1 MVMAFKTAAPHTEER
16 DQIWEIRKHNS
27 PVIHFIQ
34 YISQL
39 ILIFFFFLSVAWPQR
54 NAEWG
59 QGDKHQ
65 SFYSLS
71 LAKWNYPFRGDQSV
85 CSSFQRTWNLFYLAK
100 IMISRKTSFDVWLKR
115 RKKNGFMVFFCTL
128 LLLCAFCPTVK
139 QMNGLCPSG
148 LTGKKT
154 GVLQLL
160 ALIALPLWRVWK
172 LTIQVGIKYTLSDAK
187 QTTLKPLQWPETLA
201 QIHANGECTRNR
213 QVTVTKN
220 FMSLHFEHKL
230 VSGTWK

>member
-1 MVMAFKTAAPHTEER
+1 MLNEAR
-16 DQIWEIRKHNS
+16 EINT
-27 PVIHFIQ
+27 
-34 YISQL
+34 
-39 ILIFFFFLSVAWPQR
+39 
-54 NAEWG
+54 
-59 QGDKHQ
+59 
-65 SFYSLS
+65 SLS
-71 LAKWNYPFRGDQSV
+71 TPSAWQNEIIPSEVIRAFAPASKELEISFIWPKLWSAERHPLMFDWSV
-85 CSSFQRTWNLFYLAK
+85 E
-100 IMISRKTSFDVWLKR
+100 
-115 RKKNGFMVFFCTL
+115 KKNGFMVFFCTL

-230 VSGTWK
+230 VSGYLKIGKKKI